1 MGRARFYFGI
11 TRVAY
16 AELRVSALAKIKNPD
31 DLKLR
36 KSILNQGEM
45 MKKTMWMAKFLQA
58 TLLVG
63 LTLLSGLAKAEE
75 QSTLSNKIENVDFST
90 LPGGRVA
97 IRIKTTQPLANP
109 PAGFTLNNPSRIA
122 LDFPNVANGLSKSN
136 ISADQ
141 GALKSVTLAQGKER
155 TRMVLNLSK
164 SVGYNASASGNEVT
178 IILQASEANASASI
192 ETKFAEP
199 SLGQQQFAIN
209 NVDFARGKNGEGRI
223 IVDLS
228 NASAGI
234 NIKQKGKTIVVDFIN
249 TDVPANLQRRL
260 NVTNFNTPVIYVDTM
275 KQGKNGRMVIEP
287 KGNWEQS
294 AYQADKKFI
303 IDVRQVVEDPNKLVR
318 GNKPGYAGEKLSLSF
333 QNIEVRA
340 VLQVIA
346 DFTGLNIVTSDTV
359 TGNLTLRLKDVPWD
373 QAMDI
378 ITQSKGLSMR
388 KTGNVILVA
397 PSDELAAKEKQALE
411 AIQQIDDLEPV
422 RTEVYTLK
430 YMKAESLKDILSDPK
445 QKILS
450 KRGSAV
456 LDPRTNTVFV
466 QDTPKYLEQVQA
478 IINKTDVAVRQVMIE
493 SRLVIADDKYS
504 KALGARFGVTQTS
517 TPGRSAS
524 TIGSTIGNRPTNTT
538 ATTITQGTHNGTA
551 QTALT
556 DQFFDGNAVLTS
568 SDGLPDLNTNLPVT
582 NAFGSFAYSL
592 FHLPAGLLLNF
603 ELTAMESDGRG
614 KVVSSPR
621 VTTANQRKAKI
632 ASGTEIP
639 YLEASSS
646 GAATVSFKAAVLS
659 LEVTPQITP
668 DDKIIMELDV
678 KKDRV
683 GQIFSGIP
691 SIETQNINTQV
702 LVGNGETAVLGGIF
716 EQTERNDVEK
726 VPFFGDLPVLGN
738 LFKRKTV
745 LNNKTELLIFITPKI
760 MSEDLN
766 LQ

>member
-1 MGRARFYFGI
+1 M
-11 TRVAY
+11 
-16 AELRVSALAKIKNPD
+16 KN
-31 DLKLR
+31 
-36 KSILNQGEM
+36 NTWVG
-45 MKKTMWMAKFLQA
+45 KFLQFF
-58 TLLVG
+58 LLLG
-63 LTLLSGLAKAEE
+63 LTLVSGLSLAEE
-75 QSTLSNKIENVDFST
+75 QSALKNKIESVDFSS

-97 IRIKTTQPLANP
+97 IHIKTTVPLKNA
-109 PAGFTLNNPSRIA
+109 PAGFTLNSPARIA
-122 LDFPNVANGLSKSN
+122 LDFPGVANGTAKTN
-136 ISADQ
+136 IQADQ
-141 GALKSVTLAQGKER
+141 GSLKSVTLAQAKER
-155 TRMVLNLSK
+155 TRIVLNLSK
-164 SVGYNASASGNEVT
+164 NVGYNTTVNGNDVT
-178 IILQASEANASASI
+178 IMLQANETSANVGV

-199 SLGQQQFAIN
+199 TLGQQQFAIN

-228 NASAGI
+228 SASAGI
-234 NIKQKGKTIVVDFIN
+234 NIKQKGKTIVVDFLN

-275 KQGKNGRMVIEP
+275 KQGKNGQMVIEP

-303 IDVRQVVEDPNKLVR
+303 IDVRQVIEDPNKLVR
-318 GNKPGYAGEKLSLSF
+318 GTKPGYAGEKLSLNF
-333 QNIEVRA
+333 QNIEVRS

-346 DFTGLNIVTSDTV
+346 DFTGLNIITSDTV

-373 QAMDI
+373 QALDI

-397 PSDELAAKEKQALE
+397 PAEEVAAKEKQVLE
-411 AIQQIDDLEPV
+411 AAQQINDLEPV
-422 RTEVYTLK
+422 RTEVFTLK
-430 YMKAESLKDILSDPK
+430 YMKAESLKAILSDPK

-466 QDTPKYLEQVQA
+466 QDTSKYLEQVQA
-478 IINKTDVAVRQVMIE
+478 IISKVDIAVKQVMIE

-504 KALGARFGVTQTS
+504 KALGARLGVTQSGKVGS
-517 TPGRSAS
+517 TAS
-524 TIGSTIGNRPTNTT
+524 TVSGSLGNRPTSTT
-538 ATTITQGTHNGTA
+538 ATTITQGTHNGA
-551 QTALT
+551 IQTNLT
-556 DQFFDGNAVLTS
+556 NGSILTS
-568 SDGLPDLNTNLPVT
+568 SDGQPDLMSNLAVA
-582 NAFGSFAYSL
+582 NATGSLAYSIYSAA
-592 FHLPAGLLLNF
+592 AGLLLNM

-614 KVVSSPR
+614 KIVSSPR
-621 VTTANQRKAKI
+621 VTTANQHKAKI
-632 ASGTEIP
+632 AAGTEIP

-646 GAATVSFKAAVLS
+646 GAATVSFKSAVLS

-683 GQIFSGIP
+683 GQVFSGVP

-716 EQTERNDVEK
+716 EQTVRNDVEK

-738 LFKRKTV
+738 LFKKRSSQNDKQ
-745 LNNKTELLIFITPKI
+745 ELLIFITPRI
-760 MSEDLN
+760 MDESLN

>member
-1 MGRARFYFGI
+1 MSQSEFTISR
-11 TRVAY
+11 
-16 AELRVSALAKIKNPD
+16 EIKNSGI
-31 DLKLR
+31 K
-36 KSILNQGEM
+36 NQGEK
-45 MKKTMWMAKFLQA
+45 MKKTMWMSRFLQA
-58 TLLVG
+58 SLLAG
-63 LTLLSGLAKAEE
+63 LMLLSGLTLAEE
-75 QSTLSNKIENVDFST
+75 QSSLSNKIETIDFSA

-97 IRIKTTQPLANP
+97 IRIKTTQALTNP
-109 PAGFTLNNPSRIA
+109 PAGFTLNNPARIA
-122 LDFPNVANGLSKSN
+122 LDFPNVANGLAKTN
-136 ISADQ
+136 IPADQ

-164 SVGYNASASGNEVT
+164 NVAYNAAANGNEV
-178 IILQASEANASASI
+178 IITLQANETNANQGV

-199 SLGQQQFAIN
+199 SLGQQQFSLK

-228 NASAGI
+228 DASAGI

-249 TDVPANLQRRL
+249 TNVPDNLQRRL
-260 NVTNFNTPVIYVDTM
+260 NVTNFNTPVIFVDTM

-287 KGNWEQS
+287 QGSWEQS

-303 IDVRQVVEDPNKLVR
+303 IDVRPIVDNPNKLVR
-318 GNKPGYAGEKLSLSF
+318 GAKTGYAGEKLSLNF

-378 ITQSKGLSMR
+378 ITQSKGLAMR

-397 PSDELAAKEKQALE
+397 PADELATKEKQALE
-411 AIQQIDDLEPV
+411 ASQQIEDLEAL
-422 RTEVYTLK
+422 RTEVFTLK
-430 YMKAESLKDILSDPK
+430 YMRAEDLVKVITDSK

-456 LDPRTNTVFV
+456 PDARTNNVFV

-504 KALGARFGVTQTS
+504 RALGARFGVNKLNTTGNSSYAIGGNLAQTS
-517 TPGRSAS
+517 TVGVSQVS
-524 TIGSTIGNRPTNTT
+524 TAGVSGPTSPSGST
-538 ATTITQGTHNGTA
+538 
-551 QTALT
+551 
-556 DQFFDGNAVLTS
+556 
-568 SDGLPDLNTNLPVT
+568 DGLQSNLGLT
-582 NAFGSFAYSL
+582 NASGSLAFSL
-592 FHLPAGLLLNF
+592 FRLPAGLLLNL

-621 VTTANQRKAKI
+621 VTTANQHKAKI

-646 GAATVSFKAAVLS
+646 GAATVAFKSAVLS

-683 GQIFSGIP
+683 GQVYSGVP

-702 LVGNGETAVLGGIF
+702 LVGNGETAVLGGIY
-716 EQTERNDVEK
+716 EQTTRNDVEK
-726 VPFFGDLPVLGN
+726 VPFFGDLPIMGN

-745 LNNKTELLIFITPKI
+745 QNDRTELLIFVTPKI
-760 MSEDLN
+760 MDDSLS
-766 LQ
+766 LH